1 MSSLSTEDL
10 TKLVHKVA
18 QEAQEKQE
26 RDNATWMELMKQLH
40 EKNEI
45 LWEIQGLLQHTN
57 HARPLVEQLEEE
69 IRIIKGLQR
78 ITVEKRM
85 LERHEEILREE
96 RKNAREHVR
105 RLKWRAMPLVG
116 ILSATVG
123 AFVTTLFV

>member
-1 MSSLSTEDL
+1 MSSLSTEEL
-10 TKLVHKVA
+10 TQLVHKVA

-45 LWEIQGLLQHTN
+45 LWEIQGLLEHTD
-57 HARPLVEQLEEE
+57 HAKPLVEQLKQE
-69 IRIIKGLQR
+69 INIIKGLQR

-85 LERHEEILREE
+85 LERFDTKLSEE

-105 RLKWRAMPLVG
+105 RLKWRALPLVG

-123 AFVTTLFV
+123 AFVTTLFN